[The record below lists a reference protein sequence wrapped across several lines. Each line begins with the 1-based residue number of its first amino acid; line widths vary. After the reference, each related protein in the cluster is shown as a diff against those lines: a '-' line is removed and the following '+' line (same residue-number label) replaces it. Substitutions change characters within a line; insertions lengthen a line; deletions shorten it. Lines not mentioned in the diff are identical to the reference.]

1 MTSYYV
7 SGNGNDS
14 NDGLSAKSP
23 FRDINTAAQLTKPGD
38 TVYVMDGTY
47 REFYIKNSGTKDAW
61 ITYTAYPGHKPK
73 VTTKNWD
80 AISVQGASYV
90 IIEKF
95 EVEGNNRLFTAEQAR
110 SQSDRWYDPEMVG
123 NGIYITATWDDGKQ
137 HWEGRKPHHIVVRN
151 NVVHD
156 FGGHGIASRYAD
168 YLTYENNIVY
178 NNSWYSPHST
188 SGINNLYSWNS
199 DNNTGYKM
207 VVRGNVVYNNRNY
220 VPWTTVG
227 TIIDGNGI
235 LIDDSRNSQYKSTM
249 GVYRGRTL
257 IENNVVYNNGGRG
270 IAVFSSDHV
279 DVFNNT
285 TYNNSQSPEI
295 RDGEITAIEASDVRV
310 FNNIMYAATGELAN
324 KTYNAENVLYDYN
337 LIYNQS
343 GEVEKAGQHNI
354 VGRDPLFVEPS
365 KGNFTLKPNSPAIDV
380 GTTQF
385 KAARDILNTA
395 RPTGGGIDLGAYE
408 RSATIRSDGDAD
420 RGNSSNNPPTNG
432 NPKIR
437 QGTASSEVING
448 TSTNDTIDGLAGND
462 TLNGQHG
469 NDILLGN
476 AGHDKLNGG
485 NGNDRL
491 KGDAGNDI
499 LTGGFG
505 NDELTGG
512 AGLDK
517 LVGNSGRD
525 TFVVQAGMG
534 KDTIQDFKDRNDWL
548 KLAEGTK
555 FADLAIK
562 QTNQGTLLTLGNQEL
577 ALLVG
582 VKANLITSAD
592 FTQG

>member
-1 MTSYYV
+1 MTNYYV
-7 SGNGNDS
+7 SGSGNDS
-14 NDGLSAKSP
+14 NDGLSTKSA
-23 FRDINTAAQLTKPGD
+23 FRDINRAAQLTKPGD

-123 NGIYITATWDDGKQ
+123 NGIYITASWEDDGKQ
-137 HWEGRKPHHIVVRN
+137 HWQRQKPHHIIVRN

-156 FGGHGIASRYAD
+156 FGGHGITSRFAD

-178 NNSWYSPHST
+178 NNAWYSPHST
-188 SGINNLYSWNS
+188 SGISNLYSWNS
-199 DNNTGYKM
+199 DNSTGYKM
-207 VVRGNVVYNNRNY
+207 VFRGNVIYNNRNY
-220 VPWTTVG
+220 VPWTTAG
-227 TIIDGNGI
+227 TIVDGNGI
-235 LIDDSRNSQYKSTM
+235 LIDDSRNTQHESTL
-249 GVYRGRTL
+249 GAYRGRTL

-270 IAVFSSDHV
+270 IGVFSSDHV
-279 DVFNNT
+279 DIFNNT
-285 TYNNSQSPEI
+285 TYNNSQSAEI
-295 RDGEITAIEASDVRV
+295 SEGEITAVEASDVRV
-310 FNNIMYAATGELAN
+310 FNNIMYAGTGELAN
-324 KTYNAENVLYDYN
+324 KTYKAENVIYDYN

-354 VGRDPLFVEPS
+354 VGRDPLFVDPS

-385 KAARDILNTA
+385 KAARDILNAA
-395 RPTGGGIDLGAYE
+395 RPTAGVDLGAYE
-408 RSATIRSDGDAD
+408 RTANLKSDSTANT
-420 RGNSSNNPPTNG
+420 RY
-432 NPKIR
+432 
-437 QGTASSEVING
+437 GTVKAEVING
-448 TSTNDTIDGLAGND
+448 TPGNDTIDGLAGND
-462 TLNGQHG
+462 TINGQQG
-469 NDILLGN
+469 NDGLIGN

-491 KGDAGNDI
+491 MGSEGDDV

-505 NDELTGG
+505 NDQLMGD

-517 LVGNSGRD
+517 LVGSAGRD
-525 TFVVQAGMG
+525 IFVLQVGLG

-548 KLAEGTK
+548 KLANGVQFSQLT
-555 FADLAIK
+555 IK
-562 QTNQGTLLTLGNQEL
+562 QTNQGTLLGVGNQEL
-577 ALLVG
+577 ALLAG
-582 VKANLITSAD
+582 VKATSISSAD
-592 FTQG
+592 FA